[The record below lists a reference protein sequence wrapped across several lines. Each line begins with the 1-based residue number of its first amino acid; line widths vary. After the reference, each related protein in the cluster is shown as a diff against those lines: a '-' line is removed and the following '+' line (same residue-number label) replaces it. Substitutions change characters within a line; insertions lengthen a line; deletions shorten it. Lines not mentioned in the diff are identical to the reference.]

1 MKKRILAMVL
11 STALVAGTLLG
22 CGSSGDSSAQT
33 DENAGS
39 AKTEDT
45 ESDEEGWTVGVATPN
60 NAVPFFARLNAGM
73 EETAEKY
80 NILWLHPRA

>member
-33 DENAGS
+33 EENAGS

-45 ESDEEGWTVGVATPN
+45 KSEEGWTVGVLRRTM
-60 NAVPFFARLNAGM
+60 PFHFLQG
-73 EETAEKY
+73 
-80 NILWLHPRA
+80 